1 MAIAGVID
9 NQHKIAEKGIL
20 VTGIK
25 DGGAAAKDGKI
36 KVGDVII
43 AVKKPLLVG
52 V

>member
-9 NQHKIAEKGIL
+9 NQHKIAENGII
-20 VTGIK
+20 VTKIK

-43 AVKKPLLVG
+43 AVNKPLLVG